1 MPIHD
6 LGYRAWNGA
15 RSGQLLRWTVVAQ
28 NGFARAWNSRWLRRL
43 LIFAWIPATYFG
55 AVFFLYE
62 RAMLAPQNQRSIQ
75 VLQRLAPDNL
85 QDDLARITAGN
96 AAENRH
102 YVWSGLLFTFFRY
115 PQATLMVLVVGLVA
129 PALIAR
135 DVASKAFLVYFSR
148 PISRLEYILG
158 KSATVWGYLLLI
170 TTAPALALYV
180 LAVALSPSVKV
191 VLHTWD
197 VPLRVL
203 GASVVLI
210 VPTTAIALAF
220 SSLTRRA
227 VTAGFL
233 WYAVW
238 VLGAMAFFILQAN
251 EQRSRVL
258 QYQQAQHEQLGQG
271 FEDPHQGAENWPAGL
286 EEGRVERPKPEPP
299 RWTFVSLFHTLGL
312 VQRYIFDPG
321 TGSAAVAWS
330 AVSLAVLTVVSVLI
344 TYWRVSSPMRV

>member
-15 RSGQLLRWTVVAQ
+15 RSGQSLRWTVIAQ
-28 NGFARAWNSRWLRRL
+28 NGFVRAWHNRWLRRL

-62 RAMLAPQNQRSIQ
+62 RAMLVPENQRAIQ
-75 VLQRLAPDNL
+75 VLQRFAPDNL
-85 QDDLARITAGN
+85 QDDLARVTEGD

-148 PISRLEYILG
+148 PVSRLEYILG

-180 LAVALSPSVKV
+180 LAVAVSPSVEV
-191 VLHTWD
+191 VGHTWD

-210 VPTTAIALAF
+210 IPTTAMALAF

-238 VLGAMAFFILQAN
+238 VLGALAFFILQAN

-258 QYQQAQHEQLGQG
+258 QYQQAQDEQFNQG
-271 FEDPHQGAENWPAGL
+271 EANWPAGL
-286 EEGRVERPKPEPP
+286 EAGSVERPKPEPP

-312 VQRYIFDPG
+312 VQQYIFDPR

-330 AVSLAVLTVVSVLI
+330 AVALAVLTVVSVLV
-344 TYWRVSSPMRV
+344 TFWRVSSPMRV